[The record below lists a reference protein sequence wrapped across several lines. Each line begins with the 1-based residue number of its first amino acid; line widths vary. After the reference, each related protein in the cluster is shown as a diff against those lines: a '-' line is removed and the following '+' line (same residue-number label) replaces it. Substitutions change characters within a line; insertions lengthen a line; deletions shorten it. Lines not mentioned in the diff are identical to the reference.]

1 MPHHKSGDIVQDVLL
16 SICSSSIMDSLKQV
30 IYDPKKNEPFYFTL
44 AYLRVLKYYP
54 NSSDYRNFKRHQALA
69 ILYRMISTF
78 VCWEC
83 FLHIFMS
90 IKNGPYVN
98 ITDDIVGVT
107 GVANCFYYGAVF
119 QYSNKRWSKFFS
131 DLTDTVQFGT
141 PPGMDKI
148 AKENNRFSMIFG
160 YFCISGCLLYSA
172 ISLIDTENCER
183 SNLQK
188 NAHEIC
194 GMITPIWW
202 PTKEIDPLLKGFM
215 LIYQFI
221 CVLLIIPGS
230 AMFFFLPLE
239 SARLLSV
246 KYKHLRELIHQ
257 LFEHEDDGNKMKR
270 LGQCIRY
277 HQELLRLAEELNQ
290 LIKVLFGHVSVVG
303 AVALSTIGYYML
315 EQYYA
320 VIHIISYTV
329 GLYLLCAGGQMIKD
343 ETSNLCENVYMANWY
358 KDLKLA
364 KNLKFIMQRSYK
376 AVVLESYMFGDLDMI
391 LFVAIVKTTYSYLTL
406 LSSINFD

>member
-1 MPHHKSGDIVQDVLL
+1 
-16 SICSSSIMDSLKQV
+16 
-30 IYDPKKNEPFYFTL
+30 
-44 AYLRVLKYYP
+44 
-54 NSSDYRNFKRHQALA
+54 
-69 ILYRMISTF
+69 
-78 VCWEC
+78 
-83 FLHIFMS
+83 
-90 IKNGPYVN
+90 
-98 ITDDIVGVT
+98 
-107 GVANCFYYGAVF
+107 
-119 QYSNKRWSKFFS
+119 
-131 DLTDTVQFGT
+131 
-141 PPGMDKI
+141 
-148 AKENNRFSMIFG
+148 
-160 YFCISGCLLYSA
+160 
-172 ISLIDTENCER
+172 NCER

-202 PTKEIDPLLKGFM
+202 PTKEINPLLKGFM